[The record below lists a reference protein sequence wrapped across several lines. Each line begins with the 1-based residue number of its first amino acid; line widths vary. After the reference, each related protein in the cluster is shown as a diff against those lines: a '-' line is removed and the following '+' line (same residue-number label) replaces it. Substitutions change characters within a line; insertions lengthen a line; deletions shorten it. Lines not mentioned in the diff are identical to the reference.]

1 MDLPPGTPPDDSRTQ
16 NVREVIFG
24 PFRLQPERLLLR
36 RGDAEVRIGSRALEI
51 LIALIERPGELITK
65 EELMTR
71 VWPRTVVEDAN
82 LRAQV
87 ALLRRALDDG
97 RGDARYIISVPG
109 RGYQFVASVSH
120 GESTPGPA
128 VEGPAVEVPPVPA
141 DPRRQLPKPI
151 SRVIGRSAVIAEVN
165 KRLQTRRL
173 LTIVGPGGIGKT
185 TVALTLAD
193 GVADTHADGIFL
205 IDLAPVSTSI
215 VLSSV
220 VASALGLAVV
230 TDDPISE
237 VVTFLRG
244 RRVLLILD
252 SCEHVLAAAA
262 ALAEAILR
270 GTSEVRVL
278 ATSREPLR
286 AEGENLFSL
295 DALETPPDTAALT
308 ARQAMGFSAV
318 ELFFERAASN
328 TEGFQV
334 TDQTAPIVSDI
345 CRKLD
350 GIALAIELAA
360 GRVHTFGLE
369 GLASQLDDRFRL
381 LMQGR
386 RTALPRHRTLTAA
399 LDWSYQ
405 YLDRTEQ
412 AVLRRLAIFVGG
424 FTREAAQA
432 VAMGEDE
439 PSDVVRALAD
449 LVAKSLIS
457 VNTRGHVPSYRLL
470 DTTRAYAMEK
480 LVESGEFTATARAH
494 AEHYRVFLVRAGGDA
509 GTMVLSEWLATYAR
523 QINNVRRA
531 LDWAFSPEGDAMLG
545 VALTE
550 AALPLWMHLSLM
562 NECRSRVAQSL
573 SVLTSRAQRTP
584 RLELQFQHA
593 LGAVLLNIE
602 ASGPE
607 IETALNEALRIAEDL
622 NDTDYTLRVLWC
634 LWCLAHNRGVF
645 REALALAD
653 RFCEVSKGSADP
665 VDPLTG
671 ERMRG
676 FTIHFLGDQR
686 TARRQI
692 EYMLERYVAP
702 VHRAHIIRFQFDQKI
717 TARNFLVSILWLQGY
732 ASQALAMNAANV
744 EEAQAFD
751 HTMTLCNSLAKGAC
765 LLSLLAND
773 LHGARQYIDLLLT
786 RSARDGLPIWHAWG
800 KCFQGILLIKQGSL
814 AAGLELLRT
823 TLAGLPENRFSLRHT
838 WVLAEYAEGLR
849 LAGRFDEG
857 LETIEK
863 ALGMCRRD
871 EEFWCIPEVL
881 RIKAELLQARD
892 GTGDGTAVEPLFLE
906 SLGWARR
913 QEALSWELR
922 TAVGLSRRYQR
933 KGRRR
938 EARDLLAPIY
948 GRFIEGFETADLR
961 HAKALI
967 DELSAMAPG

>member
-1 MDLPPGTPPDDSRTQ
+1 LPASAPPDVSSQHTG
-16 NVREVIFG
+16 REITFG
-24 PFRLQPERLLLR
+24 PFRLQPERQLLLR
-36 RGDAEVRIGSRALEI
+36 GTEEVRLGSRALEI
-51 LIALIERPGELITK
+51 LIALTERPGELLAK
-65 EELMTR
+65 DELLAR
-71 VWPRTVVEDAN
+71 VWPRIVVEEGN

-87 ALLRRALDDG
+87 AALRKALNDG
-97 RGDARYIISVPG
+97 RDNARYIISVPG
-109 RGYQFVASVSH
+109 RGYRFVAPVTPSAATIAPAIEVVSVAA
-120 GESTPGPA
+120 E
-128 VEGPAVEVPPVPA
+128 
-141 DPRRQLPKPI
+141 RMLQLPKPI
-151 SRVIGRSAVIAEVN
+151 ARVIGRAGVVAEVS
-165 KRLQTRRL
+165 KRLQHRRL

-185 TVALTLAD
+185 TVALSLAE
-193 GVADTHADGIFL
+193 GIADLYPDGIVL
-205 IDLAPVSTSI
+205 IDLAPVSSSI

-230 TDDPISE
+230 ADDPISE
-237 VVTFLRG
+237 LVTFLRD
-244 RRVLLILD
+244 RRLLLIFD
-252 SCEHVLAAAA
+252 SCEHVLGTAA

-270 GTSEVRVL
+270 GTSETRVL

-286 AEGENLFSL
+286 AEGENVLNL
-295 DALETPPDTAALT
+295 DPLETPPETAALT
-308 ARQAMGFSAV
+308 ARQAMAFPAV
-318 ELFFERAASN
+318 ELFIERASSSAE
-328 TEGFQV
+328 TFEV
-334 TDQTAPIVSDI
+334 TDETIPIVSNI

-350 GIALAIELAA
+350 GMALAIELAA
-360 GRVHTFGLE
+360 SRVHTFGLHE
-369 GLASQLDDRFRL
+369 LATQLDDRFRL

-405 YLDRTEQ
+405 YLDDTEQ

-424 FTREAAQA
+424 FTLEAAQA
-432 VAMGEDE
+432 VAIGHNDMA
-439 PSDVVRALAD
+439 SHVVRALAD

-457 VNTRGHVPSYRLL
+457 VNSKERTPIYRLL

-480 LVESGEFTATARAH
+480 LVESGEFAATARCH
-494 AEHYRVFLVRAGGDA
+494 AEHYRVVLVRAGGDA
-509 GTMVLSEWLATYAR
+509 ETMELRDWLSTYAR
-523 QINNVRRA
+523 QIDNVRSA
-531 LDWAFSPEGDAMLG
+531 LDWAFSVDGDPMLG

-573 SVLTSRAQRTP
+573 SVLTSRAQRNP

-622 NDTDYTLRVLWC
+622 NDTDYKLRVLWC
-634 LWCLAHNRGVF
+634 QWCLAHNCGAF

-653 RFCEVSKGSADP
+653 RFCQVSKESRDP

-676 FTIHFLGDQR
+676 FTIHFLGDQG

-692 EYMLERYVAP
+692 EYMLDNYVAP

-732 ASQALAMNAANV
+732 ASQALAMNATNV

-751 HTMTLCNSLAKGAC
+751 HTMTLCNSLTKGAC
-765 LLSLLAND
+765 LLSLLASD
-773 LHGARQYIDLLLT
+773 LHGAQQYIDLLLK

-800 KCFQGILLIKQGSL
+800 KCFQGILLIKQGNVVD
-814 AAGLELLRT
+814 GLDLLKA

-838 WVLAEYAEGLR
+838 WVFAEYADGLR
-849 LAGRFDEG
+849 IAGRLDDS
-857 LETIEK
+857 LDVIEK

-871 EEFWCIPEVL
+871 EEYWCIPEVL
-881 RIKAELLQARD
+881 RIKGELLQAKGGPTEYR
-892 GTGDGTAVEPLFLE
+892 TAEELFLE
-906 SLGWARR
+906 SLDWARR

-922 TAVGLSRRYQR
+922 TALSLCRRYHR
-933 KGRRR
+933 DGLRR
-938 EARDLLAPIY
+938 EARVLLSPIY
-948 GRFIEGFETADLR
+948 GRFIEGFETSDLR
-961 HAKALI
+961 QAKALI
-967 DELSAMAPG
+967 DELAVGDAG